1 MFKLKSNNY
10 IDSTEFPR
18 EKPAF
23 SILEDID
30 IVDRYDRMIVG
41 IANYYKICDNNG
53 TINYVNYLLKFSC
66 AKTLAQ
72 RHRLTV
78 GKIFKKH
85 GKNLKV
91 FLRTKD
97 NYIRTSELTVA
108 TKWIQNFKLNPKQK
122 FYQIPLFD
130 PFKLH
135 SRWRTKIKPYL
146 HCCSCGSNIRIEMHH
161 VRSVR
166 SGRAKTQ
173 IQQSSFQ
180 SVMNNLNR
188 KQIPLCYQCH
198 KAVSYSRHNNQIKLS
213 SLHNMALAKL

>member
-18 EKPAF
+18 ENPAF

-30 IVDRYDRMIVG
+30 IVDCYDRMIVG

-72 RHRLTV
+72 LTV

-108 TKWIQNFKLNPKQK
+108 G
-122 FYQIPLFD
+122 Y
-130 PFKLH
+130 
-135 SRWRTKIKPYL
+135 KI
-146 HCCSCGSNIRIEMHH
+146 SN
-161 VRSVR
+161 
-166 SGRAKTQ
+166 
-173 IQQSSFQ
+173 
-180 SVMNNLNR
+180 
-188 KQIPLCYQCH
+188 
-198 KAVSYSRHNNQIKLS
+198 
-213 SLHNMALAKL
+213 